1 MLFALSQ
8 MDFPFPTGK
17 ECILLTLVGSRTCNV
32 FSKFDSTGIHAE
44 AACKFT
50 FQTFISLCRKIS
62 CDK

>member
-17 ECILLTLVGSRTCNV
+17 ECVLLPLVGRRTCNV

-44 AACKFT
+44 AACKFM
-50 FQTFISLCRKIS
+50 FQTFISLCRKIC